1 LSVEINLQAY
11 RVMHQ
16 VALWVVEYKD
26 VMMDGIDE
34 LPKSW
39 FRALREIEKEKFKVA
54 KAYNR
59 SDEDMWRLIIVYA
72 HLLFS
77 HPTNG
82 TSVRLPSKKLW
93 SFYWKV
99 SKMLLGCRRLE
110 TRLLNSS
117 TNATIHMLDIS

>member
-16 VALWVVEYKD
+16 VALWAVEYKD

-72 HLLFS
+72 HLLFHTQQMAPLFDFRARS
-77 HPTNG
+77 YGHFIGRCP
-82 TSVRLPSKKLW
+82 RC
-93 SFYWKV
+93 YWAV
-99 SKMLLGCRRLE
+99 G
-110 TRLLNSS
+110 
-117 TNATIHMLDIS
+117 D